1 MCKADATNWCMPY
14 TINWMVIAR
23 PTKTTITRTPAGDA
37 SNAMSPRKDI
47 SEVEDT
53 SVQKV
58 GMRDDK
64 EKETYE
70 PYMSRARHYE
80 KLSISTWGDRGRECT
95 HNESLQVHPII
106 TEQEPYVTGN
116 PEATCGAASGNG
128 TVCIGVNLE
137 DGTWSYC
144 QYRSVHTSRCY

>member
-1 MCKADATNWCMPY
+1 MPY

-80 KLSISTWGDRGRECT
+80 KLSIST
-95 HNESLQVHPII
+95 
-106 TEQEPYVTGN
+106 
-116 PEATCGAASGNG
+116 
-128 TVCIGVNLE
+128 
-137 DGTWSYC
+137 
-144 QYRSVHTSRCY
+144 